1 MHHQKTTHT
10 APGIMAAIMCSFLC
24 LFHQILCNSH
34 LFQIWWKTYFFFAIM
49 WFIDVDGLAIFF
61 KWLSYL
67 QPYFCG
73 AQKREKKLKF
83 WVSRDLNPGCQ
94 ITSPRLC
101 RYANNTLMTINDFF
115 TVYVF
120 IPLSSFTVSKKIQII
135 VFKTSRKS
143 DINYIPT
150 ENM

>member
-1 MHHQKTTHT
+1 
-10 APGIMAAIMCSFLC
+10 
-24 LFHQILCNSH
+24 
-34 LFQIWWKTYFFFAIM
+34 M

-101 RYANNTLMTINDFF
+101 RYANNTLMTINGPCHLDF
-115 TVYVF
+115 
-120 IPLSSFTVSKKIQII
+120 
-135 VFKTSRKS
+135 
-143 DINYIPT
+143 
-150 ENM
+150 